1 MVERT
6 NSPPKIHS
14 PPLKIQV
21 PLCLRQCLPSQE
33 LCCQNFMHLG
43 AAMWQVAIHGME
55 AEKRGATSGACGEEA
70 SVSHALAP
78 PAASEVLEVG
88 NCRAWGA

>member
-1 MVERT
+1 
-6 NSPPKIHS
+6 
-14 PPLKIQV
+14 
-21 PLCLRQCLPSQE
+21 
-33 LCCQNFMHLG
+33 MHLG